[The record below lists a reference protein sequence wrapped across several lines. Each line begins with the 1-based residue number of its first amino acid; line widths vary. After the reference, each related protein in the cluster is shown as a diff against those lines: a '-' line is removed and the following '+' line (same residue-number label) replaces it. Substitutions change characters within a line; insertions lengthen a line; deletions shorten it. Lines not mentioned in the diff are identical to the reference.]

1 MTQTTQTRDKIIK
14 MLKDRGCRM
23 TKQRR
28 ILLDIILEDNCSS
41 CKEIYYRASK
51 KDKSIGTATVQTPFL
66 IKIIGYHTRITLK
79 SVYHKENKNAT
90 IFFCRLFLLTYAF
103 LCGYNR
109 LCMSKIVY
117 EARGNF

>member
-14 MLKDRGCRM
+14 MLKDRM

-51 KDKSIGTATVQTPFL
+51 KDKSIGTATVYRMLNALEEIGAVTR
-66 IKIIGYHTRITLK
+66 KNIIVVNLDD
-79 SVYHKENKNAT
+79 KEE
-90 IFFCRLFLLTYAF
+90 
-103 LCGYNR
+103 
-109 LCMSKIVY
+109 
-117 EARGNF
+117 EA

>member
-1 MTQTTQTRDKIIK
+1 MTQMTQTRDKIIK

-51 KDKSIGTATVQTPFL
+51 KDKSNGIPYAQCTGGNWR
-66 IKIIGYHTRITLK
+66 GYK
-79 SVYHKENKNAT
+79 KK
-90 IFFCRLFLLTYAF
+90 
-103 LCGYNR
+103 YNR
-109 LCMSKIVY
+109 SKS
-117 EARGNF
+117 G

>member
-14 MLKDRGCRM
+14 MLKDWGCRM

-51 KDKSIGTATVQTPFL
+51 KDKSIGTATVYRMLNALEEIGAVTR
-66 IKIIGYHTRITLK
+66 KNIIVVNLDD
-79 SVYHKENKNAT
+79 KEEEAQPSYPKN
-90 IFFCRLFLLTYAF
+90 FKQCRQ
-103 LCGYNR
+103 CIR
-109 LCMSKIVY
+109 K
-117 EARGNF
+117 ARSNPGFSC

>member
-51 KDKSIGTATVQTPFL
+51 NDKSIGTATVYRMLNALEEIGAVTR
-66 IKIIGYHTRITLK
+66 KNIIVVNLDD
-79 SVYHKENKNAT
+79 KEE
-90 IFFCRLFLLTYAF
+90 
-103 LCGYNR
+103 
-109 LCMSKIVY
+109 
-117 EARGNF
+117 EA

>member
-41 CKEIYYRASK
+41 CKEIYYRASRTK
-51 KDKSIGTATVQTPFL
+51 ALEQQRYTVCSMHWRKLARLQE
-66 IKIIGYHTRITLK
+66 KI
-79 SVYHKENKNAT
+79 
-90 IFFCRLFLLTYAF
+90 
-103 LCGYNR
+103 
-109 LCMSKIVY
+109 
-117 EARGNF
+117 

>member
-41 CKEIYYRASK
+41 CK
-51 KDKSIGTATVQTPFL
+51 DKSIGTATVYRMLNALEEIGAVTR
-66 IKIIGYHTRITLK
+66 KNIIVVNLDD
-79 SVYHKENKNAT
+79 KEE
-90 IFFCRLFLLTYAF
+90 
-103 LCGYNR
+103 
-109 LCMSKIVY
+109 
-117 EARGNF
+117 EA

>member
-41 CKEIYYRASK
+41 CKEIYYRASRK
-51 KDKSIGTATVQTPFL
+51 TKALETATVYRMLNALEEIGAVTR
-66 IKIIGYHTRITLK
+66 KNIIVVNLDD
-79 SVYHKENKNAT
+79 KE
-90 IFFCRLFLLTYAF
+90 
-103 LCGYNR
+103 
-109 LCMSKIVY
+109 
-117 EARGNF
+117 EA

>member
-1 MTQTTQTRDKIIK
+1 MTQMTQTRDKIIK

-51 KDKSIGTATVQTPFL
+51 KDKSIGTATVYRAQCTGGNWR
-66 IKIIGYHTRITLK
+66 GYK
-79 SVYHKENKNAT
+79 KK
-90 IFFCRLFLLTYAF
+90 
-103 LCGYNR
+103 YNR
-109 LCMSKIVY
+109 SKS
-117 EARGNF
+117 G